1 MDISLVAAMAANRV
15 IGKEGQ
21 MPWHLPSE
29 LKYFKEITMGK
40 PIVMGRRTFESIGR
54 PLPGRH
60 NIVISRNAPELP
72 ADVTVVSSL
81 KDALEAA
88 GDVDEVMVIG
98 GGEIYRQF
106 LPVATRL
113 YLTEIDLEVEGDT
126 WFPDYEPDKWVSSV
140 LREETAKGEKTPA
153 FRAILLEKADKL
165 PNK

>member
-1 MDISLVAAMAANRV
+1 MHISLVAAMAANRV
-15 IGKEGQ
+15 IGHEGQ

-60 NIVISRNAPELP
+60 NIVISRNAPDLP
-72 ADVTVVSSL
+72 AGVTLVSSL
-81 KDALEAA
+81 DEALRAAAEA
-88 GDVDEVMVIG
+88 EEIMVIG

-113 YLTEIDLEVEGDT
+113 YLTEIDLEVDGDT
-126 WFPDYEPDKWVSSV
+126 WFPYYEPDKWVSTV
-140 LREETAKGEKTPA
+140 LREENAKGEKSPA